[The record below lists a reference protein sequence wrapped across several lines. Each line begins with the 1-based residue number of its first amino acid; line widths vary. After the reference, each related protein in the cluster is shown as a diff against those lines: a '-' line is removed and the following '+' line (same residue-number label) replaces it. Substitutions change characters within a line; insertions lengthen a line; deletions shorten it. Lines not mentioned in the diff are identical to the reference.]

1 MINKNLKI
9 LNLNI
14 LEIPKKSLIK
24 NKNVRIKI

>member
-24 NKNVRIKI
+24 NKNVRITI